1 MTDTRFADAAPLKGV
16 RRTQDGYLVAEAF
29 VAREGVQVYAGSEV
43 GRPESATVRVW
54 RPRDEVMAPES
65 VRTYSHAPVTLGH
78 PSGFVTSDNVR
89 DLARGEVSTEA
100 EWRDGRLRLP
110 LIVKDAAAIAAI
122 EGGMRELSAGYS
134 CALSFEDGI
143 TPAGEPY
150 DAVQRSIR
158 INHVAIVPQGRA
170 GAECRIGDDASAWG
184 ASPITM
190 SDKKEDPMSDTLKTV
205 VLGDKAVQIAAADA
219 SILDAYKAAQ
229 DKRLADAQAAHDAAI
244 AAKDAAIA
252 KADADRDA
260 ARAAVLTDA
269 ALDARV
275 AARADLIGRAKVIAP
290 TVTTAGLSD
299 AAIRKA
305 VVVAKLGDAALAG
318 KSDAYVDA
326 RFDILA
332 EDAAKADPVAD
343 AMRVAPV
350 NVGDAKAKAEKARFE
365 YLESQ
370 RDAWKGAAAQH

>member
-1 MTDTRFADAAPLKGV
+1 
-16 RRTQDGYLVAEAF
+16 
-29 VAREGVQVYAGSEV
+29 
-43 GRPESATVRVW
+43 
-54 RPRDEVMAPES
+54 
-65 VRTYSHAPVTLGH
+65 
-78 PSGFVTSDNVR
+78 
-89 DLARGEVSTEA
+89 
-100 EWRDGRLRLP
+100 
-110 LIVKDAAAIAAI
+110 
-122 EGGMRELSAGYS
+122 
-134 CALSFEDGI
+134 
-143 TPAGEPY
+143 
-150 DAVQRSIR
+150 
-158 INHVAIVPQGRA
+158 
-170 GAECRIGDDASAWG
+170 
-184 ASPITM
+184 
-190 SDKKEDPMSDTLKTV
+190 
-205 VLGDKAVQIAAADA
+205 VQIAAADA